1 MRDSQRQKVYAT
13 ERAALPEM
21 SEDYFAPIP
30 RRAGG
35 AYFPSEAAWQ
45 DWRRGALRALRTEAG
60 RLTRTEWWQEVAGLD
75 RPGCPTARATRLR
88 IAPRNA
94 QASRG
99 GRYRNAYG
107 VNMLAT
113 MLQHRTL
120 VHELAH
126 VAYYAMTRD
135 TIDAYWPDDAPRCTY
150 SVMSTH
156 TGDAPGA
163 VVGDHSTDMVWLA
176 QRISRPKPADPGHGP
191 IWRGLYV
198 EALRAYGRP
207 QEADTLRDAFE
218 AARLAV
224 TACPIEATPPALTVE
239 PSRFALAAEPRRIE
253 PAAVVEPLTL
263 F

>member
-1 MRDSQRQKVYAT
+1 MRDTQRQKVYAT

-21 SEDYFAPIP
+21 SADYFAPLP
-30 RRAGG
+30 RRGES

-45 DWRRGALRALRTEAG
+45 DWRRGALRALRIEAAH
-60 RLTRTEWWQEVAGLD
+60 LTTSSWWQQVTGLD
-75 RPGCPTARATRLR
+75 RPGTRAERCTRLR

-126 VAYYAMTRD
+126 VAYYAMTRE
-135 TIDAYWPDDAPRCTY
+135 TIDAYWPDDAPR
-150 SVMSTH
+150 
-156 TGDAPGA
+156 
-163 VVGDHSTDMVWLA
+163 
-176 QRISRPKPADPGHGP
+176 SRPRPADPGHGP

-207 QEADTLRDAFE
+207 QEADTLRAAFE
-218 AARLAV
+218 AARLTV

>member
-60 RLTRTEWWQEVAGLD
+60 RLTRTEWWQEVTGLD

-107 VNMLAT
+107 VSMMAT

-135 TIDAYWPDDAPRCTY
+135 TIDAYWPGDAPR
-150 SVMSTH
+150 
-156 TGDAPGA
+156 
-163 VVGDHSTDMVWLA
+163 
-176 QRISRPKPADPGHGP
+176 SRPRPADPGHGP

-198 EALRAYGRP
+198 EALTAYGHP
-207 QEADTLRDAFE
+207 EEATALRDAFH
-218 AARLAV
+218 AARLTV
-224 TACPIEATPPALTVE
+224 TACPITATPPALTVE
-239 PSRFALAAEPRRIE
+239 PARFTVAAEPRRIE
-253 PAAVVEPLTL
+253 PARLVEPLTL